1 MRKYSILWRAFKK
14 KDFAFEDARKILKEK
29 NQALVSIILS
39 ELRKNGWLTIKLHPE
54 DSRKRI
60 YILKSS
66 DEAVTDLE

>member
-1 MRKYSILWRAFKK
+1 MRKYSILWRTFKK
-14 KDFAFEDARKILKEK
+14 KDFAFEEARKILKEK

-60 YILKSS
+60 YTLKNPE
-66 DEAVTDLE
+66 EAVTDLE